1 MSDLDQINQSL
12 LDGDHARIWEAIEDA
27 NTMRTAGD
35 EAVSN
40 SVKAVENNTHV
51 NASGLSQEVIDR
63 EAGDLRQ
70 QQLYELLN
78 GNLTE
83 FTIDFSTRITSLVAE
98 HEIDIT
104 ELRHRISMAE
114 TSFASIELN
123 LNRKIDKEVVDRKA
137 QYDEINERVK
147 NYEHMLSDITMDSA
161 QITMDNGEIQFG
173 AWTILSQARQWD
185 LEILRQFKN
194 YKDQNQQT
202 VDDALKDFQ
211 DRLPNEK
218 DIIDKAIEQLSSAPV
233 IQELDKLLAGNIED
247 IDQLQ
252 KDLLAQVKKQQED
265 AINLANNTA
274 ESIRVSQA
282 EMVQRILTESTERIE
297 AIQREARIRQA
308 QLLQEAADRSAEIE
322 EKLTDVWASIDEET
336 QERLK
341 QIDLLKDGLTQEI
354 QHRIDGDTS
363 ITNAFDNYKA
373 STDGTLANVQR
384 SIEVVAAESA
394 STANA
399 VTVLDGRVNTLDTDT
414 QQAIT
419 NSALALDKANIAIDA
434 NNVTADK
441 VAAVEADMANAKL
454 DINANAK
461 ALQDMS
467 AELKTVGDEVTSMSG
482 ILTNVQ
488 TDLNNAENT
497 IATHGQAI
505 DGLKITSKQNTDEI
519 ATIASSITDIK
530 ADINTIQGDMTN
542 KADAKALADLT
553 IQVIQNSDGINSLG
567 GRVNTLENS
576 VVQIG
581 KDIANKADAS
591 YVETIDNKVTV
602 LKDSVDSN
610 TADIVTIRNSV
621 TQAEKDIAKKAD
633 TTYVDTINNQVT
645 INKEA
650 IKAQQDKL
658 VSLDASINQATN
670 AILING
676 GSDLTN
682 DLTRNYNTPGY
693 LGKTESTTASNTNY
707 IVMGNNSGT
716 DNIWVHSS
724 RFLLFDPKRM
734 YRLRVRFCVYETTA
748 GTASFYFGV
757 AAKNADKT
765 AYVNSDGVL
774 VPDGPASSFYMIYA
788 LQPPVGQWIEREF
801 YLSGRSLSGV
811 AAGNGT
817 LDSPSQLMAHAAYIA
832 PIFIANEGGTST
844 TLLDYM
850 SLEIADDIKLVNG
863 QAKIVESLTTQVNQN
878 KDGITT
884 LTNKTD
890 ILENS
895 LNIVEG
901 KVESKAETS
910 AVQII
915 DNRVTQTEQDIS
927 SNTNMINSIT
937 NNLSVL
943 SKSSQNILIKS
954 NKVQPYVEGGYPH
967 AYYELG
973 EPWIIGEKYT
983 LIYCAE
989 HRRESRDQTTVLVPY
1004 AGGGWEGIVS
1014 AAFPVNGDKQIIKGT
1029 FIVGQHASEQAVNF
1043 YLLNHASGV
1052 SDNTVATVYWAVLVR
1067 GEFGSAT
1074 NWFPSAYDYMRDWTA
1089 QSDVNQTL
1097 SSEINL
1103 VDGRVTNVN
1112 NSVTTLAG
1120 RVGTV
1125 EGDLLKKADSS
1136 ALVGL
1141 QTKQDVDNAIALSNT
1156 KLTASLYSGNMNLLK
1171 ESALDDYN
1179 HGAWIGNN
1187 GFTALIKKEEWP
1199 NIAWPPNGRKA
1210 MWQINGSAGAG
1221 MYQRVS
1227 GKFKAGEPLTCS
1239 IWAYG
1244 DNGTEVLSLMTEG
1257 VRLIEPDSSYI
1268 KVTNEW
1274 KRYTVK
1280 GYAVDDVINLV
1291 MYLGPNMPSGT
1302 QILISEVKL
1311 ERGLIGSDWS
1321 ESAEETQARLDAT
1334 AASIAENRAGV
1345 ERVEGKITSTASDL
1359 TNLTGRVNTAEGNIT
1374 GLFDATRLL
1383 AGRVEQTE
1391 NNITINSQSINNVKA
1406 TLATRVDYIISTF
1419 RNGSSAGPGPFGL
1432 IDSQGSRVGVM
1443 GRGLTIWVY
1452 GPDGKLYD
1460 TAIFD
1465 TYGQGVDAML
1475 ACANYINNNIPNE
1488 YYFTLVGNDNI
1499 GWFIPN
1505 NNYVVQLRNT
1515 IIANGGT
1522 GDYFDKWGNNRL
1534 PIFTSR
1540 KGAATG
1546 TGICH
1551 MFTSSV
1557 QNDWIKY
1564 PLSLIGGVPS
1574 GLAGAPS
1581 IDESKFATADALN
1594 TLNAEVKQNGRDIV
1608 TNANAIT
1615 NVNASI
1621 SNINNIVSI
1630 RDTRYD
1636 NFAPEY
1642 YRSTYPFRTVN
1653 EFKLTSTIGVNN
1665 LISSMYCNLQ
1675 TITPWGDK
1683 SGGAVQQVATNG
1695 DGTEV
1700 AYRFSEGNPGSETWS
1715 VWTCPTKDIL
1725 NSLGQKAEAK
1735 AVQDLSVYVGQ
1746 VDNKA
1751 SLNAQAVTQLQ
1762 IDVGNNSASL
1772 VTQGRVVDGLAA
1784 SYVVKTD
1791 VNGLV
1796 TSYGV
1801 YNQDGVGA
1809 FGVNADYFYVG
1820 KGTTATNGKK
1830 PFMVLTSPQTIGG
1843 TTYPAG
1849 TWIDVAMIANA
1860 TIGTA
1865 HIADASITN
1874 AKITTLDAGKITSG
1888 YIDAARI
1895 RAGSISAD
1903 KMTLGLTDNL
1913 WPNRYFDPNGPV
1925 LSNGKA
1931 VMIANITELGGY
1943 GMQLSGRDHIGNTNA
1958 LIPVRPGDT
1967 IVIEYTAAFGDG
1979 PNRPLGVGLW
1989 VYDDWGQTGSAP
2001 WQYGIAEQL
2010 YQVQG
2015 GWYRY
2020 RRTFTVT
2027 NNGSGRLAKSGAL
2040 YFQIEQSENEANPT
2054 YWNIGDV
2061 VVKRRFGGEL
2071 LVDGSITATK
2081 LKVDSLSAIS
2091 ANLGTLV
2098 TYKDPS
2104 QPNKARMV
2112 MQGSLITVYD
2122 DNNVLRVRMGLW

>member
-1 MSDLDQINQSL
+1 MSDLDQANTSV
-12 LDGDHARIWEAIEDA
+12 LDGDHERLWEAIADA
-27 NTMRTAGD
+27 NTMRVAGD
-35 EAVSN
+35 EANTAGIV
-40 SVKAVENNTHV
+40 AVQNNTHV
-51 NASGLSQEVIDR
+51 NASGLSQEVVDR

-78 GNLTE
+78 SNLSE

-218 DIIDKAIEQLSSAPV
+218 DIIDKAIEQLSNAPV
-233 IQELDKLLAGNIED
+233 IQELDKLLAGNIDD

-265 AINLANNTA
+265 TINLANNTA
-274 ESIRVSQA
+274 ESIRVSQV

-336 QERLK
+336 KERLK

-363 ITNAFDNYKA
+363 ITTALDNYKA
-373 STDGTLANVQR
+373 STDDTLANVQR

-394 STANA
+394 ATANA
-399 VTVLDGRVNTLDTDT
+399 VTVLDGRVTTLDTDT

-434 NNVTADK
+434 NNVTAGK

-454 DINANAK
+454 DITANAK

-497 IATHGQAI
+497 LVTHGQAI

-530 ADINTIQGDMTN
+530 ANIDTIQGDISN

-576 VVQIG
+576 VTQIG
-581 KDIANKADAS
+581 KDIATKADAS

-610 TADIVTIRNSV
+610 TADIITIRNSV
-621 TQAEKDIAKKAD
+621 IQAEKDIAKKAD
-633 TTYVDTINNQVT
+633 TTYVDIINNQVT
-645 INKEA
+645 INKDA

-658 VSLDASINQATN
+658 VSLDASINTATN
-670 AILING
+670 AIVING
-676 GSDLTN
+676 GTN
-682 DLTRNYNTPGY
+682 LANEVSKVYG
-693 LGKTESTTASNTNY
+693 TTGNLSNVTDPAASNTRY
-707 IVMGNNSGT
+707 IQLGNSSGN
-716 DNIWVHSS
+716 DAVWMHSNQ
-724 RFLLFDPKRM
+724 FLVYDPKRM
-734 YRLRVRFCVYETTA
+734 YRLKMRYQVHATTS
-748 GTASFYFGV
+748 GTTTIYVGIV
-757 AAKNADKT
+757 AKNADKT
-765 AYVNSDGVL
+765 KYVNSQGVEQDS
-774 VPDGPASSFYMIYA
+774 PGSSFYMITDQHPAIGEWKEY
-788 LQPPVGQWIEREF
+788 IF
-801 YLSGRSLSGV
+801 YISGRSLNNA
-811 AAGNGT
+811 AAGSGT
-817 LDSPSQLMAHAAYIA
+817 LDDPSKLQANAAHIA
-832 PIFIANEGGTST
+832 PIFIEQDAT
-844 TLLDYM
+844 TTVWIDYLT
-850 SLEIADDIKLVNG
+850 LEIADDVKLVDG
-863 QAKIVESLTTQVNQN
+863 QAKIIESLTTQVNQN
-878 KDGITT
+878 KDGVAT
-884 LTNKTD
+884 LTNKTN

-901 KVESKAETS
+901 KVESKAEAS

-927 SNTNMINSIT
+927 SNTNMINSIN

-954 NKVQPYVEGGYPH
+954 NKVQPYIEGNYPH
-967 AYYELG
+967 AYYDLG
-973 EPWIIGEKYT
+973 EPWINGEKYT

-989 HRRESRDQTTVLVPY
+989 HKRGPNDATTFIAPY
-1004 AGGGWEGIVS
+1004 AGGGIQGIVS
-1014 AAFPVNGDKQIIKGT
+1014 ANFPINGDKQIVKGT
-1029 FIVGQHASEQAVNF
+1029 FTAGTNAVVQSVHF

-1052 SDNTVATVYWAVLVR
+1052 SNDTVATVYWAVLVR

-1097 SSEINL
+1097 SSDINL
-1103 VDGRVTNVN
+1103 VDGRVTTLN

-1179 HGAWIGNN
+1179 HGAWINN
-1187 GFTALIKKEEWP
+1187 GGFTALIKKDEWP

-1210 MWQINGSAGAG
+1210 MWQINGSGGAG
-1221 MYQRVS
+1221 MYQHVS

-1244 DNGTEVLSLMTEG
+1244 DTGTEILSLMTEG
-1257 VRLIEPDSSYI
+1257 IQLIEPNSSYL
-1268 KVTNEW
+1268 KLSNQW

-1280 GYAVDDVINLV
+1280 GYAIGDSINLI
-1291 MYLGPNMPSGT
+1291 MYLGPTMPSST
-1302 QILISEVKL
+1302 QVLISEVKL

-1321 ESAEETQARLDAT
+1321 ESAEETQTRLDAT

-1345 ERVEGKITSTASDL
+1345 ERVENKITSTASDL

-1419 RNGSSAGPGPFGL
+1419 RNGASAGPGPFGL
-1432 IDSQGSRVGVM
+1432 IDSQGNRVGVM

-1452 GPDGKLYD
+1452 GSDGKLYD

-1475 ACANYINNNIPNE
+1475 ALSNYINNNIPNE
-1488 YYFTLVGNDNI
+1488 YYFTIVGNDNV
-1499 GWFIPN
+1499 GWLIPGN
-1505 NNYVVQLRNT
+1505 DNVVALRNT
-1515 IIANGGT
+1515 IIANGGS
-1522 GDYFDKWGNNRL
+1522 GDYFDKWGGNVL

-1546 TGICH
+1546 TGLQH
-1551 MFTSSV
+1551 LFNGTA
-1557 QNDWIKY
+1557 NGDWIKY
-1564 PLSLIGGVPS
+1564 PLTLIAGVPA

-1581 IDESKFATADALN
+1581 IDTSKFATAEAFNL
-1594 TLNAEVKQNGRDIV
+1594 LNAEVKQNGRDIV
-1608 TNANAIT
+1608 SNSQAIT
-1615 NVNASI
+1615 GVQGSVN
-1621 SNINNIVSI
+1621 NINRIITVQ
-1630 RDTRYD
+1630 DTRND
-1636 NFAPEY
+1636 NQPPQW
-1642 YRSTYPFRTVN
+1642 YRDNYPFMTVN
-1653 EFKLTSTIGVNN
+1653 EFKTVSVIGATALSGSTF
-1665 LISSMYCNLQ
+1665 CNLQ
-1675 TITPWGDK
+1675 TITPWNDP
-1683 SGGAVQQVATNG
+1683 SGGSVHQVATTGESDNIS
-1695 DGTEV
+1695 
-1700 AYRFSEGNPGSETWS
+1700 YRYSMGPRGSETWS
-1715 VWTCPTKDIL
+1715 EWRAPTKELIA
-1725 NSLGQKAEAK
+1725 SLGTKAEAK

-1751 SLNAQAVTQLQ
+1751 TINAQAVTQLQ
-1762 IDVGNNSASL
+1762 IDVGNNTASL
-1772 VTQGRVVDGLAA
+1772 ITQGNVVDGLKA

-1801 YNQDGVGA
+1801 YNENGVGA

-1874 AKITTLDAGKITSG
+1874 AKIANLDAAKITSG
-1888 YIDAARI
+1888 YISADRIAA
-1895 RAGSISAD
+1895 GTISAE
-1903 KMTLGLTDNL
+1903 KMTLGITDNL

-1931 VMIANITELGGY
+1931 TMIANITELGGY

-1958 LIPVRPGDT
+1958 RIPVRPGDT
-1967 IVIEYTAAFGDG
+1967 IVIEYTAAFANG
-1979 PNRPLGVGLW
+1979 PVRNLGVGLW
-1989 VYDDWGQTGSAP
+1989 IYDDWGQTGSAP
-2001 WQYGIAEQL
+2001 WQYGPAEQL
-2010 YQVQG
+2010 YEVQA

-2020 RRTFTVT
+2020 RRTMTVT

-2071 LVDGSITATK
+2071 IVDGSITATK

-2122 DNNVLRVRMGLW
+2122 DNNVVRVKLGLW